1 MGIFATNLSVFMPK
15 AKMICR
21 TMSVRLKIIPIYYLL
36 ALTPLAVV
44 LEFLHADH
52 VLIFVAS
59 GIAIV
64 PLAKLIGDATEHLA
78 VHYGALTGSLLNV
91 TFGNAAEVI
100 IALAAL
106 NAGLFELI
114 KASITGSIIGNVLLV
129 FGFSLLAGGLKKK
142 EQTFNSSNAGVQTSM
157 LFLAV
162 IGLAVPTILAQT
174 ELSAGTAL
182 NQNNIQ
188 LMSDALAFTL
198 LAVYIASIVFS
209 LITHKHLFVTPEEE
223 YEHVKLWSKARAFS
237 FLAIS
242 MAMVAVVS
250 EILVGSVQATSK
262 EFGFGELFVGA
273 VIVGLVGNVAEHSS
287 AITLARKDKL
297 DTSIGIAAG
306 SATQIAL
313 FVVPLL
319 VIAGIILGKP
329 LTLVF
334 TLYEL
339 AAIFL
344 SSIIMNLIAH
354 DGKSNWFEGVM
365 LTAVY
370 VIIGIGFYFIG

>member
-1 MGIFATNLSVFMPK
+1 
-15 AKMICR
+15 
-21 TMSVRLKIIPIYYLL
+21 LKISPIYYLL
-36 ALTPLAVV
+36 VFTPLAVA

-52 VLIFVAS
+52 VLIFVVS
-59 GIAIV
+59 GIAIL

-78 VHYGALTGSLLNV
+78 VHYGAITGSLLNV

-100 IALAAL
+100 IALTAL
-106 NAGLFELI
+106 NAGLFNLI
-114 KASITGSIIGNVLLV
+114 KASITGSIIGNVLLI
-129 FGFSLLAGGLKKK
+129 FGLSIIAGGLRKK
-142 EQTFNSSNAGVQTSM
+142 EQVFNSANAGVQTSM

-162 IGLAVPTILAQT
+162 IGLAVPTILAET
-174 ELSAGTAL
+174 ELKGDGPV
-182 NQNNIQ
+182 NQNLVQ
-188 LMSDALAFTL
+188 LMSDSLAFIL
-198 LAVYIASIVFS
+198 LAVYIGSIIFTF
-209 LITHKHLFVTPEEE
+209 ITHKHLFVVPEEE
-223 YEHVKLWSKARAFS
+223 EHKHHALWSKKRAFLL
-237 FLAIS
+237 LAGS
-242 MAMVAVVS
+242 MAFVALVS
-250 EILVGSVQATSK
+250 EILVGSVEATSE

-273 VIVGLVGNVAEHSS
+273 VIVGLVGNAAEHSS
-287 AITLARKDKL
+287 AITLAKKEKMDAA
-297 DTSIGIAAG
+297 IGIAAG

>member
-1 MGIFATNLSVFMPK
+1 
-15 AKMICR
+15 
-21 TMSVRLKIIPIYYLL
+21 LKISPIYYLL
-36 ALTPLAVV
+36 VFTPLAVA

-52 VLIFVAS
+52 VLIFVVS
-59 GIAIV
+59 GIAIL

-78 VHYGALTGSLLNV
+78 VHYGAITGSLLNV

-100 IALAAL
+100 IALTAL
-106 NAGLFELI
+106 NAGLFNLI
-114 KASITGSIIGNVLLV
+114 KASITGSIIGNVLLI
-129 FGFSLLAGGLKKK
+129 FGLSIIAGGLRKK
-142 EQTFNSSNAGVQTSM
+142 EQVFNSANAGVQTSM

-162 IGLAVPTILAQT
+162 IGLAVPTILAET
-174 ELSAGTAL
+174 ELKGDGPV
-182 NQNNIQ
+182 NQNLVQ
-188 LMSDALAFTL
+188 LMSDSLAFIL
-198 LAVYIASIVFS
+198 LAVYIASIIFTF
-209 LITHKHLFVTPEEE
+209 ITHKHLFVVPEEE
-223 YEHVKLWSKARAFS
+223 EHKHHALWSKKRAFLL
-237 FLAIS
+237 LAGS
-242 MAMVAVVS
+242 MAFVALVS
-250 EILVGSVQATSK
+250 EILVGSVEATSE

-273 VIVGLVGNVAEHSS
+273 VIVGLVGNAAEHSS
-287 AITLARKDKL
+287 AITFARKEKL
-297 DTSIGIAAG
+297 DTAIGIAAG

-319 VIAGIILGKP
+319 VFAGIILGKP

-339 AAIFL
+339 AAVFL
-344 SSIIMNLIAH
+344 SAIIMNLIAH

>member
-1 MGIFATNLSVFMPK
+1 M
-15 AKMICR
+15 
-21 TMSVRLKIIPIYYLL
+21 KISPIYYLL
-36 ALTPLAVV
+36 VFTPLAVA

-52 VLIFVAS
+52 VLIFVVS
-59 GIAIV
+59 GIAIL

-78 VHYGALTGSLLNV
+78 VHYGAVAGSLLNV

-100 IALAAL
+100 IALTAL
-106 NAGLFELI
+106 NAGLFNLI
-114 KASITGSIIGNVLLV
+114 KASITGSIIGNVLLI
-129 FGFSLLAGGLKKK
+129 FGLSIIAGGLRKK
-142 EQTFNSSNAGVQTSM
+142 EQVFNSANAGVQTSM

-162 IGLAVPTILAQT
+162 IGLAVPTILAET
-174 ELSAGTAL
+174 ELKGDGPV
-182 NQNNIQ
+182 NQNLVQ
-188 LMSDALAFTL
+188 LMSDSLAFIL
-198 LAVYIASIVFS
+198 LAVYIGSIIFTF
-209 LITHKHLFVTPEEE
+209 ITHKHLFVVPEEE
-223 YEHVKLWSKARAFS
+223 EHKHHALWSKKRAFLL
-237 FLAIS
+237 LAGS
-242 MAMVAVVS
+242 MAFVALVS
-250 EILVGSVQATSK
+250 EILVGSVEATSE

-273 VIVGLVGNVAEHSS
+273 VIVGLVGNAAEHSS
-287 AITLARKDKL
+287 AITFARKEKL
-297 DTSIGIAAG
+297 DTAIGIAAG

-319 VIAGIILGKP
+319 VFAGIILGKP

-339 AAIFL
+339 AAVFL
-344 SSIIMNLIAH
+344 SAIIMNLIAH

>member
-1 MGIFATNLSVFMPK
+1 MLK
-15 AKMICR
+15 
-21 TMSVRLKIIPIYYLL
+21 RLKISPIYYFL
-36 ALTPLAVV
+36 AFTPIAIA

-52 VLIFVAS
+52 ILIFVAS
-59 GIAIV
+59 GIAIL

-78 VHYGALTGSLLNV
+78 VHYGSVTGSLLNV

-100 IALAAL
+100 IALVAL
-106 NAGLFELI
+106 NAGLFNLI
-114 KASITGSIIGNVLLV
+114 KASITGSIIGNVLLI
-129 FGFSLLAGGLKKK
+129 FGLSIIAGGLRKK
-142 EQTFNSSNAGVQTSM
+142 EQVFNSQNAGVQTSM

-162 IGLAVPTILAQT
+162 IGLAVPTILAET
-174 ELSAGTAL
+174 ELKGDGPA
-182 NQNNIQ
+182 NQNLIQ

-198 LAVYIASIVFS
+198 LAVYIGSIIFTF
-209 LITHKHLFVTPEEE
+209 ITHKHLFVTPEEAQH
-223 YEHVKLWSKARAFS
+223 EHHALWSKKRAFLL
-237 FLAIS
+237 LAVT
-242 MAMVAVVS
+242 MAFVALVS
-250 EILVGSVQATSK
+250 EILVGSVGATSE

-273 VIVGLVGNVAEHSS
+273 IIVGLVGNTAEHSS
-287 AITLARKDKL
+287 AIMLARKEKL
-297 DTSIGIAAG
+297 DTAIGIAAG
-306 SATQIAL
+306 SGTQIAL

-334 TLYEL
+334 TIYEL
-339 AAIFL
+339 AVVFL
-344 SSIIMNLIAH
+344 SAIIMNLIAH